1 MQCFMN
7 SNGAHVQL
15 YRHLSCDNYEQ
26 INQQILA
33 FVQQKKLIK
42 TSQQF
47 WNPVNSSDFIKS
59 VSLFSPWLAQHN
71 LKLHSLAVTIGTDT
85 TCCGI
90 HVDTPPA
97 VNKLSWPVLNTSGT
111 FNRWFRQLIPT
122 PKIQTNSLGGK
133 SYIDI
138 NELEEIG
145 RMEVVKPCIINA
157 GIPHDVWFDKSPIF
171 PRVGLQCMLFN
182 EPTI

>member
-1 MQCFMN
+1 MK
-7 SNGAHVQL
+7 L
-15 YRHLSCDNYEQ
+15 YKNLPCDNYTEINTQ
-26 INQQILA
+26 IKEYIDSTGIVLS
-33 FVQQKKLIK
+33 
-42 TSQQF
+42 TTEF
-47 WNPVNSSDFIKS
+47 WNALSTVEFIRAVPLFTAWLKS
-59 VSLFSPWLAQHN
+59 VD
-71 LKLHSLAVTIGTDT
+71 LKLHSLALTVGRDP

-97 VNKLSWPVLNTSGT
+97 VNKLSWPVLNTGGT
-111 FNRWFRQLIPT
+111 FNCWFRQLIPT
-122 PKIQTNSLGGK
+122 PKIQINSLGGK

-157 GIPHDVWFDKSPIF
+157 GIPHNVWFDKSAIF

-182 EPTI
+182 EPAI